1 MSEGRESRAEGREP
15 AELAPV
21 SGSRPSIPDPRLSI
35 GIDLGGTQIKA
46 VLVNESGDV
55 LRREARPTYD
65 TGEDARTWAET
76 VRALADAFGREL
88 PVGISAPGLASSDRR
103 SIAFMPGRLRGLE
116 GLDWTCHLG
125 RAQLV
130 PVTNDAHASLLG
142 EAWIGAA
149 RGLQNAVMLTLGTG
163 VGGAILADGR
173 LLRGHL
179 GRAGHLGH
187 ICLDVHG
194 APDIVGTPGSLED
207 CIGNHNVRARTG
219 GRFPTTH
226 ELIAAASAGDSEAA
240 QLWGESVRALACAIT
255 SFINILDPEAV
266 ILGGGIAQAGE
277 ALFAPLRAELD
288 RMEWRPAGHSVKLLA
303 AQLGE
308 WAGAIG
314 AARAAILKPAV
325 PDSRGEP
332 MAFGLSS

>member
-1 MSEGRESRAEGREP
+1 MTA
-15 AELAPV
+15 AV
-21 SGSRPSIPDPRLSI
+21 

-46 VLVNESGDV
+46 VVVSEGGEV

-65 TGEDARTWAET
+65 TGEDAHTWAQT
-76 VRALADAFGREL
+76 IRKLAEELGSEL
-88 PVGISAPGLASSDRR
+88 PIGLSAPGLVARDRR
-103 SIAFMPGRLRGLE
+103 SIAFMPGRLKGLE
-116 GLDWTCHLG
+116 ALDWTRHL
-125 RAQLV
+125 RRTALV

-149 RGLQNAVMLTLGTG
+149 RGLENAIMLTLGTG
-163 VGGAILADGR
+163 VGGAILADGK

-187 ICLDVHG
+187 TCLDVRA

-207 CIGNHNVRARTG
+207 CIGNHNIRERTG
-219 GRFPTTH
+219 GRFPSTH
-226 ELIAAASAGDSEAA
+226 ELIAAARAGDGEATR
-240 QLWGESVRALACAIT
+240 LWGESVRALACALS

-266 ILGGGIAQAGE
+266 ILGGGIAQAGD
-277 ALFAPLRAELD
+277 ALFEPLRAELD
-288 RMEWRPAGHSVKLLA
+288 RLEWRPAGQAVKLLP

-314 AARAAILKPAV
+314 AAREGILGA
-325 PDSRGEP
+325 
-332 MAFGLSS
+332 